1 MSDQPSRG
9 DETEPV
15 IHKTDDALSEFDRV
29 RQEIVVA
36 EERERRSHVERR
48 RPERR
53 NGRDRRE

>member
-9 DETEPV
+9 DETERV
-15 IHKTDDALSEFDRV
+15 IQKSDDVLSEFDRV
-29 RQEIVVA
+29 RQEIDVA

-53 NGRDRRE
+53 NGSDRRE